1 MSAMPG
7 GMEAIQLSAAL
18 LRNQAP
24 ELVLR
29 LGSTV
34 AARVLER
41 HGARGLITI
50 GNAVL
55 AAELPEQVSAGQTLR
70 LLVQDAT
77 GDRVTLKLV
86 EQQQAQQAQQPS
98 AVSVPLP
105 NGSNA
110 RVHVDEDASEEGGGR
125 GAEHSVAVTY
135 NSPSLG
141 SMQFRLSVDGRA
153 VAVTVRTAPGAP
165 FDMAQERAT
174 ELREA
179 LARATGRAAQVTVLP
194 REEPVDLYA

>member
-1 MSAMPG
+1 MAMSG
-7 GMEAIQLSAAL
+7 GTEVIQLSAAL

-24 ELVLR
+24 DLVLR

-41 HGARGLITI
+41 HGARGLISI

-55 AAELPEQVSAGQTLR
+55 AAELPAGVEAGDRLR

-77 GDRVTLKLV
+77 TERVVLKLV
-86 EQQQAQQAQQPS
+86 DQPAAQQP
-98 AVSVPLP
+98 AVAAASVPLP
-105 NGSNA
+105 GGATA
-110 RVHVDEDASEEGGGR
+110 RIVVDEDAAREEGGR
-125 GAEHSVAVTY
+125 RTEHSVAVTY

-141 SMQFRLSVDGRA
+141 SMRFRLSLDRGT
-153 VAVTVRTAPGAP
+153 VAVTVRAAPGEPISLAEQG
-165 FDMAQERAT
+165 AA
-174 ELREA
+174 ELRDA

-194 REEPVDLYA
+194 TDDPLDVYA